1 MKLKTNTIYFLLL
14 LFIFSPIFLSVSK
27 FNEITFARVP
37 GFGSFYGTLPISAFL
52 LYSTLFISITKLKLE
67 KIEIILLLFCSVFVL
82 LSINFNNIVVLK
94 NYIGLATFICSNI
107 LFIFFF
113 NFLHKNK
120 LILDFNKIF
129 VFFFFIF
136 ILLSSFIVFII

>member
-67 KIEIILLLFCSVFVL
+67 KIEMIECMRFIENGQKIRM
-82 LSINFNNIVVLK
+82 INIKEPTIGIDTSHDLK
-94 NYIGLATFICSNI
+94 RAKKYLNSTLN
-107 LFIFFF
+107 
-113 NFLHKNK
+113 
-120 LILDFNKIF
+120 
-129 VFFFFIF
+129 V
-136 ILLSSFIVFII
+136 